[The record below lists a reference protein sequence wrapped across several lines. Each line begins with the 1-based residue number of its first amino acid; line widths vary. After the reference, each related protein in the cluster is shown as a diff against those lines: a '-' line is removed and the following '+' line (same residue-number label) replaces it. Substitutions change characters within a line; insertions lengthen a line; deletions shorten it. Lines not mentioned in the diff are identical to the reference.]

1 MADQGTE
8 PRFRSKY
15 PRPKR
20 EDGRKQFLTYLP
32 PELIKRI
39 RSAAIDRGE
48 HAYHFV
54 ERELT
59 DALDRR
65 KEAAYG
71 SAIKVLTDL
80 SDEAGAPGAS
90 SGSEPIGKEST

>member
-8 PRFRSKY
+8 PRYRSKY

-39 RSAAIDRGE
+39 KSAAFDRDE
-48 HAYHFV
+48 DAYQFV
-54 ERELT
+54 ERELKG
-59 DALDRR
+59 ALDRL
-65 KEAAYG
+65 KLAANG
-71 SAIKVLTDL
+71 SVMTDLTDL
-80 SDEAGAPGAS
+80 SDEAGAADPAPDTVGTGRES
-90 SGSEPIGKEST
+90 S